1 MCVMKLKFVLVGF
14 VSMWLLGLAAN
25 AQIEI
30 GSYASEADLGA
41 LIGKEAKVEGVFH
54 ENAFGAPA
62 IAISGR
68 VFFLLETPPS
78 RRTFD
83 FPKNSRDATV
93 VGTLYFY
100 DGAQQYSTDY
110 QPFGNRFYFFTIESA
125 KIQFGDPITVSGDAA
140 NDPLELILGNWRFDL
155 ESTEAEIY
163 KFDKEELRRVMAA
176 MVEVFRDSELVIRRD
191 RIRMYMPSKDVRS
204 DEQYEVIEQSEKEFV
219 LRLTE
224 PSLKTTRDWNV
235 QVDAEGR
242 LRIGTE
248 NPQLKDFT
256 FFYNRW

>member
-1 MCVMKLKFVLVGF
+1 MKLKFVLIGF
-14 VSMWLLGLAAN
+14 VSMWLLEFAAN
-25 AQIEI
+25 AQSEI
-30 GSYASEADLGA
+30 GPYASEADLGA

-62 IAISGR
+62 VAISGR

-78 RRTFD
+78 QRTFD

-100 DGAQQYSTDY
+100 DSVQQFSTDY
-110 QPFGNRFYFFTIESA
+110 QPFGSRYYFFTIESS
-125 KIQFGDPITVSGDAA
+125 KIEFGEPIKVSGDAA
-140 NDPLELILGNWRFDL
+140 DDPLEVILGNWRFDL
-155 ESTEAEIY
+155 ESTEAEVY
-163 KFDKEELRRVMAA
+163 KFDKEELRKVMAA

-191 RIRMYMPSKDVRS
+191 RIKMNMPSNDVRS
-204 DEQYEVIEQSEKEFV
+204 DEQYEVVEQSENGFV

-235 QVDAEGR
+235 QVDSEGR

-248 NPQLKDFT
+248 NPQLKGFT